1 MQRQRSSYFSLIL
14 ILGLISMLMPLAID
28 MYLPSLPS
36 IAKSFNV
43 DTGQVQMTLNSYIF
57 GFAIGQL
64 FYGPMADSIG
74 RKPVILGGVIIFAI
88 TSGICA
94 LASNIDQFI
103 FVRFLQGLSAAAA
116 SVVITALM
124 RDMFSSDEFS
134 RSMSFVL
141 LVMTIA
147 PLLAPILGG
156 MAMIWFSWHAIF
168 WIISLAAIIAAL
180 LVTFFIQETLP
191 KEKRQ
196 KFHLR
201 NTIKQIF
208 TLFRARQVFC
218 YILASGF
225 SFAGLFS
232 FLNTG
237 PFVYIELNGVSPQH
251 FGYYF
256 GLNIVFLF
264 LLTALNS
271 RYVLHF
277 GALKMLHIGLTLQFI
292 MGMWLILST
301 ILDLGFIPMIFGVA
315 VYVGSIAMISSNA
328 MSVILDNYP
337 HIAGTV
343 SSLVGTIRFGI
354 GAFFGYLLS
363 CFKTTTAWSMV
374 GFMGLCVCLAM
385 GFVLLANY
393 SKD

>member
-94 LASNIDQFI
+94 LANSIEQFI

-168 WIISLAAIIAAL
+168 WIISIAAIIGAL

-191 KEKRQ
+191 QEKRQ

-201 NTIKQIF
+201 NTIKQIL
-208 TLFRARQVFC
+208 TLFRARPVFC

-264 LLTALNS
+264 LLTTLNS
-271 RYVLHF
+271 RYVRHF

-292 MGMWLILST
+292 MGMWLIFST
-301 ILDLGFIPMIFGVA
+301 ILNLGFIPMIFGVA

-374 GFMGLCVCLAM
+374 GFMGLCVFLAM
-385 GFVLLANY
+385 EFVLLANY

>member
-1 MQRQRSSYFSLIL
+1 MRRQRFSYFSLIL

-64 FYGPMADSIG
+64 FYGPTADSIG

-168 WIISLAAIIAAL
+168 WIISIAAVMGAL

-264 LLTALNS
+264 LLTTLNS
-271 RYVLHF
+271 RYVRHF

-292 MGMWLILST
+292 MGMWLIFST
-301 ILDLGFIPMIFGVA
+301 ILDLGFIPMILGVA

>member
-1 MQRQRSSYFSLIL
+1 MQHDNYSYLRLII
-14 ILGLISMLMPLAID
+14 ILGLISMLMPLSID

-43 DTGQVQMTLNSYIF
+43 NTGQAQMTLNSYIL
-57 GFAIGQL
+57 GFSISQL
-64 FYGPMADSIG
+64 FYGPMSDSIG
-74 RKPVILGGVIIFAI
+74 RKPVILGGVIIFSI
-88 TSGICA
+88 TSWMST
-94 LASNIDQFI
+94 LANNIEQFI
-103 FVRFLQGLSAAAA
+103 FIRFLQGLSAAAA

-124 RDMFSSDEFS
+124 RDMFCSNEFS

-156 MAMIWFSWHAIF
+156 MVMIWFSWRAIF
-168 WIISLAAIIAAL
+168 WIISLVAIIVSL
-180 LVTFFIQETLP
+180 LIIFFVQETLP

-196 KFHLR
+196 KFNLQ
-201 NTIKQIF
+201 NTIKQLI
-208 TLFRARQVFC
+208 TLFRDKKVFC
-218 YILASGF
+218 YILSSGF

-237 PFVYIELNGVSPQH
+237 PFVYIELYNVLPQN

-256 GLNIVFLF
+256 ALNIIFLF
-264 LLTALNS
+264 LLTILNS
-271 RYVLHF
+271 YYVRRF

-292 MGMWLILST
+292 MGMLLILNT
-301 ILDLGFIPMIFGVA
+301 ILNLGFITMIFGIA
-315 VYVGSIAMISSNA
+315 IYVGSIAMISSNA

-343 SSLVGTIRFGI
+343 SSLVGTVRFSI
-354 GAFFGYLLS
+354 GAFFGYLIS
-363 CFKTTTAWSMV
+363 CFKATTAWSMV
-374 GFMGLCVCLAM
+374 GFMGLSVCLAM
-385 GFVLLANY
+385 GFILLSNN
-393 SKD
+393 KLI

>member
-1 MQRQRSSYFSLIL
+1 MQRQGSSYFSLIL

-28 MYLPSLPS
+28 MYLPSRPS

-43 DTGQVQMTLNSYIF
+43 DTGQVKMTLNSYIL

-88 TSGICA
+88 TSAICA
-94 LASNIDQFI
+94 LANNIEQFI

-168 WIISLAAIIAAL
+168 WIISIAAIIGAL
-180 LVTFFIQETLP
+180 LVAFFIQETLP

-201 NTIKQIF
+201 NTIKQLF
-208 TLFRARQVFC
+208 TLFRARQVLC

-264 LLTALNS
+264 LLTTLNS
-271 RYVLHF
+271 RYVRHF
-277 GALKMLHIGLTLQFI
+277 GALKMLHMGLTLQFI

-328 MSVILDNYP
+328 MSVILDSYP

-363 CFKTTTAWSMV
+363 CFKTTTVWSMV

>member
-1 MQRQRSSYFSLIL
+1 MQCQRSSYFSLIL

-36 IAKSFNV
+36 IAKSFSV

-64 FYGPMADSIG
+64 FYGPIADSIG

-88 TSGICA
+88 TSGSCA
-94 LASNIDQFI
+94 LASNIEQFI
-103 FVRFLQGLSAAAA
+103 FVRFLQGLSAAA

-124 RDMFSSDEFS
+124 RDMFSSNEFS

-156 MAMIWFSWHAIF
+156 MAMILFSWHAIF
-168 WIISLAAIIAAL
+168 WIISLIAIIGAL

-191 KEKRQ
+191 KGKRQ

-208 TLFRARQVFC
+208 TLFRARQVFF

-237 PFVYIELNGVSPQH
+237 PFVYIELYGISPQH

-256 GLNIVFLF
+256 SLNIIFLF
-264 LLTALNS
+264 LLTILNS
-271 RYVLHF
+271 RYVRYF
-277 GALKMLHIGLTLQFI
+277 GALKMLHIGLTLQFTT
-292 MGMWLILST
+292 GMWLIIST
-301 ILDLGFIPMIFGVA
+301 ILDLGFIPMIFSVA

-374 GFMGLCVCLAM
+374 GFMGLCVCFAM